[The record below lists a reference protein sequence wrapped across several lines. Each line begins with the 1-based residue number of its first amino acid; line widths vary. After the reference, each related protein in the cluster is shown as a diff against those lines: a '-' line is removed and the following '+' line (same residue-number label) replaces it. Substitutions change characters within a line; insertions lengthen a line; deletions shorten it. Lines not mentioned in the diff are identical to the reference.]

1 MYQRRNT
8 MGANEG
14 GLEKCPTGIAGLDQI
29 TEGGLPRGRPTLVC
43 GSAGCGKT
51 LLAMEFIVRGAMQH
65 NEPGVFMSFEET
77 EAELAQNVRSLGF
90 DLHDLIARKKLAM
103 DFVRVERGEIEET
116 GDYNLDGLFIR
127 LNQAIESVK
136 ARRVVLDT
144 IESLFGSLTNTGILR
159 AELRRLFRW
168 LKEKGVTAIITGEKG
183 EGGLLTRQGIEE
195 YVSDC
200 VITLDHRVSDQ
211 LSTRRLHI
219 VKYRGSTH
227 GTNEYPFLITERG
240 ISVVPITSVGL
251 THTASSQ
258 RLPTGL
264 PRLDAILGGEG
275 VLPGKHDP
283 RHRHARHW
291 QDQPR
296 RHLRGCRLPSRRK
309 VPLFDL

>member
-1 MYQRRNT
+1 